1 MAVRVGSVDLALFT
15 DPNTGLSWY
24 FEIRLSIGCRRRS
37 RCERLRRAELS
48 SARGSGSAAR
58 RKFDS
63 APEVYTLRGLSSHY
77 THARRVWKSGGSL
90 VATIPCCFA
99 NRWGLS
105 AGAVLVF
112 GHLKGAG
119 VFAPLG
125 VFPGG
130 VSCDPCDKPR
140 ETKPDPA
147 PKPKRNPDQPD

>member
-37 RCERLRRAELS
+37 QCERLRRAELS
-48 SARGSGSAAR
+48 SARGSRAAAR

-63 APEVYTLRGLSSHY
+63 APEVYTFYLVSPHY
-77 THARRVWKSGGSL
+77 THARRVFRTGGSL
-90 VATIPCCFA
+90 GVTIPSCFA
-99 NRWGLS
+99 AAWGLK
-105 AGAVLVF
+105 AGDVIIY
-112 GHLKGAG
+112 GHARSAG

-130 VSCDPCDKPR
+130 VRTQKCSRTYEK
-140 ETKPDPA
+140 TT
-147 PKPKRNPDQPD
+147 PKPSPAN